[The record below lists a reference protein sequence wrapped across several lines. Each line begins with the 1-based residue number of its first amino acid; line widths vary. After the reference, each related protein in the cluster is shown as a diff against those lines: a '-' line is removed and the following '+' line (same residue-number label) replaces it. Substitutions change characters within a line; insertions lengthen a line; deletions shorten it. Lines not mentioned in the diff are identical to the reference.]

1 MPAKAGIQGSTAQCL
16 NAALDSRLRGSDD
29 TAVRADCGI
38 HQSTQRSAN
47 WLRISSRSID
57 RVGESGALATPRLAY
72 VYLGVMVASW
82 AANWPLMRL
91 ALAHTRP
98 MVFVSLRMAGSI
110 AILAPVLAVLRR
122 PLVPVPKERLAFFWI
137 GLFQVT
143 GFVVFSIIGLA
154 IVAPGR
160 AIVLAYTMPLWAIPL
175 GLGLSRE
182 LPSPS
187 KLAGVAVGFA
197 GLVLFM
203 NPALVDWA
211 DLREVAGNLLLLLA
225 AICWAVGSCLY
236 ARHPWRSSFW
246 AQTFWQLAVG
256 AVTIV
261 VPTVFLELDW
271 SVQWTPGFAAILA
284 YNWIVTTALGY
295 FLWNKVL
302 AVMSP
307 AVAGQVLTLTPICGF
322 LLSTLIFGGAIT
334 LDIVAGILLIATG
347 LVLTLRP

>member
-1 MPAKAGIQGSTAQCL
+1 
-16 NAALDSRLRGSDD
+16 
-29 TAVRADCGI
+29 
-38 HQSTQRSAN
+38 
-47 WLRISSRSID
+47 
-57 RVGESGALATPRLAY
+57 
-72 VYLGVMVASW
+72 MVATW

-91 ALAHTRP
+91 ALAHAQP
-98 MVFVSLRMAGSI
+98 MVFVSLRMLGSV
-110 AILAPVLAVLRR
+110 AILAPILAALRR
-122 PLVPVPKERLAFFWI
+122 PVLPVPSERLALFWV

-175 GLGLSRE
+175 SMGLSRE
-182 LPSPS
+182 VPSPGR
-187 KLAGVAVGFA
+187 LAGAAVGFA

-203 NPALVDWA
+203 NPALVDWT

-236 ARHPWRSSFW
+236 GRRPWRSDFW

-256 AVTIV
+256 TVTIV
-261 VPTVFLELDW
+261 APAVALEPDW
-271 SVQWTPGFAAILA
+271 SVRWTPGFAAILV
-284 YNWIVTTALGY
+284 YNWIVTTTLGY

-307 AVAGQVLTLTPICGF
+307 AVAGQVLTITPISGF
-322 LLSTLIFGGAIT
+322 LLSTAVFGGAIT
-334 LDIVAGILLIATG
+334 VDIVAGILLIAIG
-347 LVLTLRP
+347 LVLTLRR

>member
-1 MPAKAGIQGSTAQCL
+1 
-16 NAALDSRLRGSDD
+16 
-29 TAVRADCGI
+29 
-38 HQSTQRSAN
+38 
-47 WLRISSRSID
+47 
-57 RVGESGALATPRLAY
+57 VGELKTVAGATPRLAY
-72 VYLGVMVASW
+72 LYLGVMIATW

-91 ALAHTRP
+91 ALAHADP
-98 MVFVSLRMAGSI
+98 MVFISLRMAGSV
-110 AILAPVLAVLRR
+110 AILAPILAVLRR
-122 PLVPVPKERLAFFWI
+122 PLLPVARERLPLFWV

-175 GLGLSRE
+175 GLVLSRE
-182 LPSPS
+182 VLSPS
-187 KLAGVAVGFA
+187 KLAGAGIGFA

-203 NPALVDWA
+203 NPGLVDWT
-211 DLREVAGNLLLLLA
+211 DLREAAGNLFLLLA

-236 ARHPWRSSFW
+236 GRHAWRSSFW

-261 VPTVFLELDW
+261 VPAVVFEPDW
-271 SVQWTPGFAAILA
+271 SVQWTPGFAAILI
-284 YNWIVTTALGY
+284 YNCIVTTALGY

-307 AVAGQVLTLTPICGF
+307 AVAGQVLTLTPISGF

-334 LDIVAGILLIATG
+334 VDIVGGILLIAIG
-347 LVLTLRP
+347 LVMTLRR

>member
-1 MPAKAGIQGSTAQCL
+1 
-16 NAALDSRLRGSDD
+16 
-29 TAVRADCGI
+29 
-38 HQSTQRSAN
+38 
-47 WLRISSRSID
+47 
-57 RVGESGALATPRLAY
+57 
-72 VYLGVMVASW
+72 MVATW

-91 ALAHTRP
+91 ALAHAQP
-98 MVFVSLRMAGSI
+98 MVFVSLRMLGSV
-110 AILAPVLAVLRR
+110 AILAPILAALRR
-122 PLVPVPKERLAFFWI
+122 PVLPVPSERLALFWV

-175 GLGLSRE
+175 SMGLSRE
-182 LPSPS
+182 VPSPGR
-187 KLAGVAVGFA
+187 LAGAAVGFA

-203 NPALVDWA
+203 NPALVDWT

-236 ARHPWRSSFW
+236 GRRPWRSDFW

-256 AVTIV
+256 TVTIV
-261 VPTVFLELDW
+261 APAVALEPDW
-271 SVQWTPGFAAILA
+271 SVRWTPGFAAILV
-284 YNWIVTTALGY
+284 YNWIVTTTLGY

-307 AVAGQVLTLTPICGF
+307 AVAGQVLTITPISGF
-322 LLSTLIFGGAIT
+322 LLSAAVFGGAIT
-334 LDIVAGILLIATG
+334 VDVVAGILLIVIG
-347 LVLTLRP
+347 LGLTLRR